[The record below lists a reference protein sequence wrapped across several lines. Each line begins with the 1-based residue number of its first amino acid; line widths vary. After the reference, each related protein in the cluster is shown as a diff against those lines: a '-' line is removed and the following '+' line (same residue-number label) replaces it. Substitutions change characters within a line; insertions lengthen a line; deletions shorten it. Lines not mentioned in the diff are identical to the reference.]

1 MAGNI
6 DGNKAA
12 ICAQARCRC
21 RKQRIDWPP
30 KMVAL
35 QFPGPCVH
43 DGERFAAKWREIGWE
58 GLGEFGLD
66 RARILKDIAFCKF
79 DMLQPE

>member
-30 KMVAL
+30 KMVTL
-35 QFPGPCVH
+35 QFPDPFLENGK
-43 DGERFAAKWREIGWE
+43 RFTANRRKIGWE
-58 GLGEFGLD
+58 GLGEFGVD